1 MLPLDETQ
9 KEIAASQ
16 GVEGRPA
23 EAAAMSSLRCQ
34 IVESGEGTAANTTI
48 TVEGRSGATGNA
60 SAVPFLCAEKGNSEF
75 VEIEPT
81 GIEISIGGDS
91 GAIKYYL
98 IKVTANM
105 LALKECDRVVLKT
118 TEVAGSTVPG
128 AIYAISDKPR
138 FSV

>member
-1 MLPLDETQ
+1 MRITDLKVPGAIFASAITTS
-9 KEIAASQ
+9 EIELNNYQ
-16 GVEGRPA
+16 EVTF
-23 EAAAMSSLRCQ
+23 L
-34 IVESGEGTAANTTI
+34 VESGEGTAANTTI

-60 SAVPFLCAEKGNSEF
+60 SAVPFLYAEKGNSEF